1 MNDTSSSNSKIPH
14 IAVIGIGAMGGGMAR
29 ALLDSNVS
37 HRVDAYDR
45 ALPLVE
51 AFYRDA
57 QKLGKAA
64 TDGHSPTKLSQV
76 VTKETSLVLVVL
88 QNEAQCEQ
96 VCFGTGSPQA
106 NDENDNLRSLLSHG
120 SCVIVSSTVTATW
133 IRQACT
139 KFREAGILCV
149 DCPVSGGPV
158 RARDG
163 QLTLMASGDDDSLA
177 VARPL
182 LDALAS
188 QVHVI
193 DGGAGMGSTVK
204 MVHQLLAGVHV
215 VVAAE
220 ALALAAKAGLD
231 VVQVYEIVN
240 GAAGASWMF
249 RDRGERMIAAG
260 DGDVPVNSQAQIF
273 VKDLDI
279 VHAEA
284 KKLQSPIPI
293 ASAALQQFISAQSLG
308 LSERDDSQVVKVY
321 ENVTGV
327 PVGQPSTRSTRT
339 PTGSTSNTKAQ
350 AEGNL
355 VGDLW
360 MGETILEVGDE
371 PRHTVVL
378 SNAFVRA
385 IRVSFPPKDTTLAHR
400 HAEDSLYFFLVEG
413 GLEVVNHVQ
422 GSDPA
427 CDCMEFGEIR
437 FGTHKQDQPLVHR
450 STNQT
455 GQQMLCIDA
464 EVLATPPITAAIPL
478 VAQHHELVKTRDKC
492 RVYKL
497 SLEAGESTTVS
508 YPFFHLIVVVSK
520 TGLIQKETLSGRG
533 NMQWTES
540 SERGDVAWK
549 EPTAEIKKTNT
560 GQSTYVEY
568 IAEWR

>member
-1 MNDTSSSNSKIPH
+1 
-14 IAVIGIGAMGGGMAR
+14 
-29 ALLDSNVS
+29 
-37 HRVDAYDR
+37 
-45 ALPLVE
+45 
-51 AFYRDA
+51 
-57 QKLGKAA
+57 
-64 TDGHSPTKLSQV
+64 
-76 VTKETSLVLVVL
+76 
-88 QNEAQCEQ
+88 
-96 VCFGTGSPQA
+96 
-106 NDENDNLRSLLSHG
+106 
-120 SCVIVSSTVTATW
+120 
-133 IRQACT
+133 
-139 KFREAGILCV
+139 
-149 DCPVSGGPV
+149 
-158 RARDG
+158 
-163 QLTLMASGDDDSLA
+163 MASGDDDSLA
-177 VARPL
+177 AARPL

-260 DGDVPVNSQAQIF
+260 DGDVPVKSQAQIF

-549 EPTAEIKKTNT
+549 EPTAETKKTNT